1 MTNKVRKIC
10 QIVKVGMVAFA
21 ASANAATLS
30 GPELLNLERR
40 VWDALP
46 SQLGF
51 LEIEVA
57 KLIQNN
63 PHSVFGHYLLA
74 QLYLRIF
81 ADEPS
86 DLLLLKQA
94 SDLAQQ
100 AVEIGPKSEYG
111 YVALANV
118 LDFMGH
124 SQKGVEVLTSAET
137 RGVKRSWRTW
147 FTLAR
152 LQADTQSNEQILGHL
167 TKAME
172 GCHKQVAIVAPYVVA
187 TLQTVSEGDEYI
199 ARLKDWSSQCES
211 PYYQLTLADAYSQN
225 KDYRSALRIYEK
237 VVEQDTS
244 LSSAGINAAMI
255 QYRHLNDFS
264 GAEKRLRSL
273 LSSNEFQDPSQAV
286 LARTHLANA
295 LVLQSKYDEANGLFV
310 EALASTTDP
319 TAIIEAAA
327 NAYRKKSEFKKL
339 VALLDTVVNE
349 IGGSGLAL
357 ALRGEVLS
365 EHLADHQKAIRSFS
379 DAILLQPERGDYY
392 NGMGL
397 ALYRAN
403 DLESALKLFQ
413 ASLGIDS
420 NDAIARYNE
429 ACMLVRLGKTKEGLA
444 SLQIAVGNDEN
455 LRTSA
460 AKDSD
465 FAAVRNE
472 PQFQEIISRPGFA
485 EPSITPD
492 VEDNSELLG
501 H

>member
-1 MTNKVRKIC
+1 MAREIRKFW
-10 QIVKVGMVAFA
+10 QIMKLTLMAVAGP
-21 ASANAATLS
+21 SHAATLS
-30 GPELLNLERR
+30 GPELLNLERK

-46 SQLGF
+46 AQLGL
-51 LEIEVA
+51 LEIEVS
-57 KLIQNN
+57 KIIQDN

-152 LQADTQSNEQILGHL
+152 LQADSQSNEQILEHL

-172 GCHKQVAIVAPYVVA
+172 GCHRQAEIVAPYVVA

-199 ARLKDWSSQCES
+199 SKLRDWSNQCES
-211 PYYQLTLADAYSQN
+211 PYYHLTLADAYSQK
-225 KDYRSALRIYEK
+225 KDYRSAIDLYEK
-237 VVEQDTS
+237 VLAKDASFT
-244 LSSAGINAAMI
+244 AAAINAATL
-255 QYRHLNDFS
+255 QYLHLDEVI
-264 GAEKRLRSL
+264 GAEKRLRGIL
-273 LSSNEFQDPSQAV
+273 AENKFQDQSQAI
-286 LARTHLANA
+286 LAKTHLGNA
-295 LVLQSKYDEANGLFV
+295 LIIQAKYDEANRYFV
-310 EALASTTDP
+310 EAISSASDP
-319 TAIIEAAA
+319 TSVIEAAA
-327 NAYRKKSEFKKL
+327 NSYRKKSEFRKL
-339 VALLDTVVNE
+339 VALLDIVVNE
-349 IGGSGLAL
+349 VGGTGLAL
-357 ALRGEVLS
+357 ALRGEILS
-365 EHLADHQKAIRSFS
+365 ESLADHQTAIRSFS
-379 DAILLQPERGDYY
+379 DAILLQPERSDYY
-392 NGMGL
+392 NGLGL

-403 DLESALKLFQ
+403 DLNSALKLFQ
-413 ASLGIDS
+413 AALGIDT

-429 ACMLVRLGKTKEGLA
+429 ACVLIRLGKTKEGLA
-444 SLQIAVGNDEN
+444 SLRQAVENDEK
-455 LRTSA
+455 LRASA

-465 FAAVRNE
+465 FAAVREE
-472 PQFQEIISRPGFA
+472 PQFQEIISKTRIE
-485 EPSITPD
+485 EPSAVPD
-492 VEDNSELLG
+492 AGSDLELIG